1 MCSFTC
7 CNLFKNTLNE
17 PPNSSTL
24 RQRYEYDD
32 DTLLWK
38 CLFFRFGLHMLKQQ
52 QQQHIMNLL
61 KLFIYIRLWLA
72 SYHMMGWL
80 VTCWFSTSWKTK
92 FFNNSTDQSSALL
105 TDWLTGC
112 WWVATASYLLVLKYI
127 LTLYRWCLKSQ
138 SCYIHLY

>member
-1 MCSFTC
+1 MMMI
-7 CNLFKNTLNE
+7 
-17 PPNSSTL
+17 
-24 RQRYEYDD
+24 RYCGNAYF
-32 DTLLWK
+32 W
-38 CLFFRFGLHMLKQQ
+38 FGLHMLKQ

-105 TDWLTGC
+105 TDWLTAC

-138 SCYIHLY
+138 SCYIHLYSCKTNKIVIRFIKTYIFRCTTTYG